1 MEVVTDAPQDP
12 FAGPANPALRDPAHQ
27 VSTKAP
33 VLWTGVRGACARCCC
48 WRRLVAVD
56 LFDWFDVPVWVWP
69 VYAVLAIAYVIA
81 MPRVRY
87 RIHRWESTD
96 TAVYTQTGW
105 LSRERRIAPMS
116 RVQTVDFEQSAIG
129 RLFGLASVT
138 VTTASAAGPLR
149 ISEIDKPVADRL
161 VDDLTRRTE
170 AEAGDAT

>member
-1 MEVVTDAPQDP
+1 MSTASLP
-12 FAGPANPALRDPAHQ
+12 NPALRDPAHQ

-33 VLWTGVRGACARCCC
+33 SLWALGAAVRSLLLMVLL
-48 WRRLVAVD
+48 LVAD
-56 LFDWFDVPVWVWP
+56 RMGWFEVPWWVWP
-69 VYAVLAIAYVIA
+69 PLLAVAVAYAVV

-116 RVQTVDFEQSAIG
+116 RIQTVDFEQTAVS
-129 RLFGLASVT
+129 RFFGLASVT

-149 ISEIDKPVADRL
+149 ISDIDKSVADRL